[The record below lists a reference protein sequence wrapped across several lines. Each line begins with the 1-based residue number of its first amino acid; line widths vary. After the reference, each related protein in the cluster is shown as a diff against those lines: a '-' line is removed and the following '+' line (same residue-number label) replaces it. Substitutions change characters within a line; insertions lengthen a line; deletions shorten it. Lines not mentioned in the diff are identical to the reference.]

1 MNKDTKEKNIDEED
15 YIDEEIL
22 EEDFVGED
30 LSFFKKTPVK
40 IFFAL
45 ILIIS
50 LIYIST
56 GIREYFFYRR
66 TPISVQFQPSGMVVD
81 EEEIVVP
88 VSVFVIRENRFKSA
102 RTDEE
107 VDHILENGFRFFE
120 EANISFST
128 RRIVDLYIESDNFLT
143 NHSAFLKSVD
153 DYDRQKIN
161 IFLTGHLDGNNGIA
175 FMGLNSLAVA
185 DYVTAHDYRTLAH
198 EIGHILGLGHSNHPA
213 SVMYQASYG
222 TRFSLDEIEKMRRY
236 ARKIEIS
243 R

>member
-236 ARKIEIS
+236 AKEIEIS

>member
-143 NHSAFLKSVD
+143 NHSAFLKGVD

-236 ARKIEIS
+236 AKEIEIS